1 MKVFVIGIAGGVGH
15 RLAKALI
22 AKGDDVSGP
31 VRRPE
36 QIDALAQDGVP
47 SFQGD
52 FLAMSIDEL
61 AQAMAGSDAIVFT
74 AGAGGKGG
82 AAATTAID
90 GEGPGK
96 LAKAAIE
103 AGITRFVL
111 VSVFPEAWRER
122 HMNESFEHYMVQ
134 KKRAEIDL
142 VQSDLDW
149 VILRPSA
156 LTNNPGTGLV
166 DLGLA
171 QVHHEITRDD
181 VAATIVDLLETPKI
195 SRIILEVTGG
205 STAIGM
211 AVEAVARSA
220 AKP

>member
-1 MKVFVIGIAGGVGH
+1 MKVFVIGIAGGVGR

-22 AKGDDVSGP
+22 AQGHQANGP

-36 QIDALAQDGVP
+36 QIAALARDGVP

-52 FLAMSIDEL
+52 FLAMSTEEI
-61 AQAMAGSDAIVFT
+61 AQAMSGSDAIVFT

-82 AAATTAID
+82 MAATTAID
-90 GEGPGK
+90 GAGPGK
-96 LAKAAIE
+96 LAWAAGQ
-103 AGITRFVL
+103 AGIKRFVL

-122 HMNESFEHYMVQ
+122 HMNENFEHYMAQ

-142 VQSDLDW
+142 VNSDLDW

-156 LTNNPGTGLV
+156 LTNEPGTGLV

-171 QVHHEITRDD
+171 QIHNEIARDD
-181 VAATIVDLLETPKI
+181 VAATIVELLETPKI
-195 SRIILEVTGG
+195 GRIILEVTGG
-205 STAIGM
+205 STAIRV
-211 AVEAVARSA
+211 AVDALARSA
-220 AKP
+220 AKG